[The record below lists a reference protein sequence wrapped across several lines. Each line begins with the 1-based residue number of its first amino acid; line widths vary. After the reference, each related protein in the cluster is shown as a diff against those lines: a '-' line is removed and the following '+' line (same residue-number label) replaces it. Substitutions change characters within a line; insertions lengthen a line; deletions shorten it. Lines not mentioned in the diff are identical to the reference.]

1 MRAVHITG
9 AEDPRVA
16 DYADL
21 REPRRIAAR
30 GLFVLESR
38 QCVQRALRAGRF
50 RLRSVLVSEAAL
62 GALGPDLAALADPPP
77 VFVAEPAVLR
87 AVAGFDFHRGCV
99 ALGVRRPD
107 DDAGSLLE
115 SIGPGPATLIVLER
129 VSNPDNV
136 GGIFRNA
143 LAFGAAGVLL
153 SPGAGD
159 PLYRKAVRVSL
170 GITVALPFARAAAW
184 PHDLG
189 RLRDAGFRL
198 LALTPAGDDVAD
210 LDVGGA
216 ERLAL
221 VVGAEGDGLSAGAR
235 EHCDAAVG
243 IPMAPAV
250 DSLNAAT
257 ATGIALWALRRRDGA
272 IAGAARSW
280 IMRDEGS

>member
-1 MRAVHITG
+1 MQ
-9 AEDPRVA
+9 AERVTDADDPRVA

-50 RLRSVLVSEAAL
+50 RLRSILVSEAAL
-62 GALGPDLAALADPPP
+62 GALGADLAALADPPP

-99 ALGVRRPD
+99 ALGERRPD
-107 DDAGSLLE
+107 DDTDSLVT
-115 SIGPGPATLIVLER
+115 SIGPGPATLVVLER

-170 GITVALPFARAAAW
+170 GITAALPFARAAVW

-198 LALTPAGDDVAD
+198 LALTPDGGDVAQLAAGDDDRV
-210 LDVGGA
+210 
-216 ERLAL
+216 AL
-221 VVGAEGDGLSAGAR
+221 VVGAEGDGVSAEAR
-235 EHCDAAVG
+235 GYCDAAIG
-243 IPMAPAV
+243 IPMAPGV

-257 ATGIALWALRRRDGA
+257 ATGIALWALRRQDAA
-272 IAGAARSW
+272 IAATARSW
-280 IMRDEGS
+280 IMPDEGS